1 MYHICT
7 VRVWPCIGHYIHN
20 TLREYAFQDMVHIF
34 IFSFLHLPLMS
45 QERTRHKSPVIGLRV
60 APYLLSPLHSHPQ
73 APLNE
78 KVTPQRPPHVL
89 GKAVLPR
96 KWPPTLWEML
106 VVLTSKV
113 GAEMSSEIG
122 LGKLVLFLFFG
133 IPKLSEQFYLMCS
146 VSMYVIL

>member
-1 MYHICT
+1 MDMYMDI
-7 VRVWPCIGHYIHN
+7 IYIIHSGRMRFRIWF
-20 TLREYAFQDMVHIF
+20 TIF
-34 IFSFLHLPLMS
+34 IFSFFHLPLMS
-45 QERTRHKSPVIGLRV
+45 QERTRHKSPVIGLRL

-106 VVLTSKV
+106 VILTPKV
-113 GAEMSSEIG
+113 GVEMSSEMG
-122 LGKLVLFLFFG
+122 LGKLVFFPFFFG
-133 IPKLSEQFYLMCS
+133 ILKLSEQFYLMCS
-146 VSMYVIL
+146 ASMYVIL